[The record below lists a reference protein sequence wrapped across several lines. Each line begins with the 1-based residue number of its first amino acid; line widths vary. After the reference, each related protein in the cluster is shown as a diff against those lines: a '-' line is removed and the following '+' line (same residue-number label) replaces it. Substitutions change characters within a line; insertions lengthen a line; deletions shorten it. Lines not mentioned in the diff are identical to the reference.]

1 MPEKDPTNWEA
12 GVWMLS
18 IGMSLAGGFIN
29 WYGRIKSGHI
39 IRFNILEL
47 IGELF
52 TSGAVGVGVFMILDA
67 WTQPLGVCAAAAGVS
82 GHMSTRLLFV
92 VGQVVES
99 RINTF
104 VAKKRKNNG

>member
-1 MPEKDPTNWEA
+1 MPYKDPTNWPW
-12 GVWMLS
+12 GVWLLAA
-18 IGMSLAGGFIN
+18 GMSLAGGFIN

-39 IRFNILEL
+39 ITFNILEL

-52 TSGAVGVGVFMILDA
+52 TSGSVGVGVFMVLEALD
-67 WTQPLGVCAAAAGVS
+67 QPIGICAAAAGIA
-82 GHMSTRLLFV
+82 GHMSTRLLFA

-104 VAKKRKNNG
+104 ITKKKKNG

>member
-1 MPEKDPTNWEA
+1 MLA
-12 GVWMLS
+12 G
-18 IGMSLAGGFIN
+18 GMSLAGGFIN

-39 IRFNILEL
+39 ITFNILEL

-52 TSGAVGVGVFMILDA
+52 TSGSVGVGVFMVLEA
-67 WTQPLGVCAAAAGVS
+67 WDQPIGICAAAAGIA
-82 GHMSTRLLFV
+82 GHMSTRLLFA

-104 VAKKRKNNG
+104 IKKKKNG